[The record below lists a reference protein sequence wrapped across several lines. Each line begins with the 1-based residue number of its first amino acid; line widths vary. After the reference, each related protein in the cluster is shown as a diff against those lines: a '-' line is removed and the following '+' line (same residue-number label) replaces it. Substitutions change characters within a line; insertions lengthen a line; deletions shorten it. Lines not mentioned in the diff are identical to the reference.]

1 MTKRGFCVVIAS
13 ICVLI
18 MLPVCLFADSFSFQ
32 ISHAINVSTSYYF
45 EFMKY
50 RGNDAIPNATVS
62 YTTAGDFGL
71 ATLAIAYNSNMHI
84 SRMDIEVTNLVNTSD
99 DSSFLDYTFHIYKPN
114 DTTVIPFTQE
124 SEHGAGTATLFT
136 NKTFNM
142 YDGSHTY
149 NTDEIAD
156 FRITIDDTFANFG
169 TYTGYLRF
177 TVTT

>member
-1 MTKRGFCVVIAS
+1 MKRANKKAMFLILLFVV
-13 ICVLI
+13 
-18 MLPVCLFADSFSFQ
+18 LPVCLFAGSFSFQ
-32 ISHAINVSTSYYF
+32 ISHAINVSTEYYF

-62 YTTAGDFGL
+62 YTTSGDFGL
-71 ATLAIAYNSNMHI
+71 ATLAIAYTSNVHI
-84 SRMDIEVTNLVNTSD
+84 SQMDIEVTNLVNTSD
-99 DSSFLDYTFHIYKPN
+99 DSSFLDYTFHVYKPN

-142 YDGSHTY
+142 YDGSHDW